1 MQISSGFKTIF
12 VAGIALF
19 FITCNSKSKDKVKV
33 TEVTIQDITQEK
45 EKMPEPP
52 PPPPPKV
59 EMKEAEKKCYSN
71 DGLTYKTVVTI
82 FSGGNDVVGN
92 VSSEE
97 LESGKKQTTEFT
109 GTVSGEGIIVKFK
122 GEPPV
127 VGSASEW
134 TNNVWT
140 IKKTGGKEILY
151 IIFSAKNYDTNK
163 WQDTDYKFE
172 KVDCK

>member
-1 MQISSGFKTIF
+1 MQITSLFKTF
-12 VAGIALF
+12 FTAGIVVC
-19 FITCNSKSKDKVKV
+19 IISCNSDSKQQVKV
-33 TEVTIQDITQEK
+33 TEVTLQDITQEK
-45 EKMPEPP
+45 EKRPEPP

-59 EMKEAEKKCYSN
+59 EMKEAEKKCYTN
-71 DGLTYKTVVTI
+71 DGLQYKTVVTI

-92 VSSEE
+92 VSSED
-97 LESGKKQTTEFT
+97 LGSGNKQTTEFT
-109 GTVSGEGIIVKFK
+109 GTISGEAMIIKFK

-127 VGSASEW
+127 VGATSEW

-140 IKKTGGKEILY
+140 IKKTGGKEILH
-151 IIFSAKNYDTNK
+151 IIFNAKNYETNK